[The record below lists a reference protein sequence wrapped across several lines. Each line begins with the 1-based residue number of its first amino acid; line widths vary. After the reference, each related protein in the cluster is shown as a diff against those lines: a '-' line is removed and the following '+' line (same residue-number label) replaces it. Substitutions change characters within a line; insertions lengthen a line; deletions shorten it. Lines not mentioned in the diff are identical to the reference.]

1 MKDALINFFK
11 DEEGLETIEMV
22 IILVVLVGIAF
33 AFRKTLLNWYTKFI
47 TESVSTPSVGVPV
60 SPSAPGARK

>member
-1 MKDALINFFK
+1 MKDILVNFLK

-47 TESVSTPSVGVPV
+47 TESVSTQSVGVPV
-60 SPSAPGARK
+60 SPTAPGTSQ